1 MDYLPI
7 FIDLRHGSSVVVGGG
22 EVARRKIETLLRASA
37 RVKVIAKVACPS
49 VQAMHNAGEIVLELR
64 AFNPSDIDCASIV
77 VAATSDHELNTK
89 IANHAKALHIPVNVV
104 DAPVLCS
111 FIMPSIID
119 RSPVVVA
126 ISTGGAAPVLARILR
141 AKLETSIPA
150 SYGRLAEL
158 MRDFRQRVRAK
169 ISNNSNRRRFWE
181 QAITGSVAE
190 RMFEGKYDHALVALE
205 NLLSATADAPPQGEV
220 YLVGGGPGD
229 PDLLTFR
236 ALRLMQQAEVVVYD
250 RLVAP
255 QIVDLCRKDAERI
268 FVGKQ
273 RDHHALDQLEI
284 NALLVKLAKQG
295 KRVLRLKGGDP
306 FIFGRGGEEIA
317 TLAEQGIAFQ
327 IVPGITAA
335 SGCAAYAGI
344 PLTHRDYAQQCVF
357 VTAHQQ
363 NGKVDLPWD
372 SLVQTQ
378 QTLAIYMGMRNLEE
392 LSTALIDHGMPASIP
407 AAIIERG
414 TTPQQRVIVGTLATL
429 ADKAAQERCVA
440 PSIVII
446 GEVVNL
452 RRQLAWYESKAP
464 ITT

>member
-7 FIDLRHGSSVVVGGG
+7 FIDLRHGESLVVGAG
-22 EVARRKIETLLRASA
+22 EVARRKIETLVRARA
-37 RVKVIAKVACPS
+37 QVLVIAKEACPS
-49 VQAMHNAGEIVLELR
+49 VQAMHDAGDIVLELR
-64 AFNPSDIDCASIV
+64 AFKPRDIDCASIV
-77 VAATSDHELNTK
+77 VAATSDHELNEK
-89 IANHAKALHIPVNVV
+89 IAERAKALRIPVNVV
-104 DAPVLCS
+104 DAPLLCS

-119 RSPVVVA
+119 RSPVVIA
-126 ISTGGAAPVLARILR
+126 ISTGGAAPVLARALR

-158 MRDFRQRVRAK
+158 MRDFRERVRTK
-169 ISNNSNRRRFWE
+169 ITNSVNRRRFWE
-181 QAITGSVAE
+181 QAVTGSVAE
-190 RMFEGKYDHALVALE
+190 RMFEGKYDQALAALE
-205 NLLSATADAPPQGEV
+205 NLLSASADAPPQGEV

-273 RDHHALDQLEI
+273 ANDHALDQLEI
-284 NALLVKLAKQG
+284 NALLVDLARQG

-363 NGKVDLPWD
+363 NGKIDLPWD
-372 SLVQTQ
+372 SLVRTQ
-378 QTLAIYMGMRNLEE
+378 QTLAIYMGMRSLKE
-392 LSTALIDHGMPASIP
+392 LSTALVEHGMSPNVP

-414 TTPQQRVIVGTLATL
+414 TTPEQRVIVGTVATL
-429 ADKAAQERCVA
+429 SEKAAQARCVA

-452 RRQLAWYESKAP
+452 RRQLAWYESK
-464 ITT
+464 TRMTK

>member
-1 MDYLPI
+1 VDYLPI
-7 FIDLRHGSSVVVGGG
+7 FIDLRRGSSIVVGGG

-37 RVKVIAKVACPS
+37 QVLVIAKEACPS
-49 VQAMHNAGEIVLELR
+49 VQAMHEAGNIVLELR
-64 AFNPSDIDCASIV
+64 GFAPSDIDCASIV
-77 VAATSDHELNTK
+77 VAATSDHKLNEK
-89 IANHAKALHIPVNVV
+89 IAERAKALRIPVNVV
-104 DAPVLCS
+104 DSPALCS

-119 RSPVVVA
+119 RSPVVIA
-126 ISTGGAAPVLARILR
+126 ISTGGAAPVLARALR
-141 AKLETSIPA
+141 AKLETSIPT

-158 MRDFRQRVRAK
+158 MRDFRERVRTK
-169 ISNNSNRRRFWE
+169 ISNSSNRRRFWE
-181 QAITGSVAE
+181 QAVTGSVAE
-190 RMFEGKYDHALVALE
+190 RMFEGKYDQALVALE
-205 NLLSATADAPPQGEV
+205 NLLSATADTPPQGEV

-255 QIVDLCRKDAERI
+255 QIVALCRKDAQRI

-273 RDHHALDQLEI
+273 RDNHALDQLEI
-284 NALLVKLAKQG
+284 NALLVDLARQG
-295 KRVLRLKGGDP
+295 KRVVRLKGGDP

-378 QTLAIYMGMRNLEE
+378 QTLAIYMGMRSLEE
-392 LSTALIDHGMPASIP
+392 LSTALIEHGMAPDVP

-414 TTPQQRVIVGTLATL
+414 TTPEQRVIVGTVATL
-429 ADKAAQERCVA
+429 PDKAAQARCVA